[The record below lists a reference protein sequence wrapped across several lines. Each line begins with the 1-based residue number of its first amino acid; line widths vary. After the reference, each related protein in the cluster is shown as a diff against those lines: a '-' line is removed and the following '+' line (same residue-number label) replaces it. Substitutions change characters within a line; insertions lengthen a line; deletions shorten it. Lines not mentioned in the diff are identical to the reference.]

1 MKRIITAVLALLLAL
16 TAASALVS
24 CSKKGEFDPPTG
36 WQAASDEKA
45 DFYFYVP
52 DKWTVDYSTAAAGA
66 YFSAADPS
74 SVSVMAWELPNTDSS
89 LDDWWALNREEVEKV
104 FSNFNLESEENLT
117 LTKDNLYAK
126 RFVYTAD
133 LGGYSY
139 RYMQVAAVKGTSV
152 YLFTYAS
159 VPENYEKHLDAV
171 DEMLGF
177 LIIK

>member
-1 MKRIITAVLALLLAL
+1 MLISLIDAITKTRSECQPANRSDVCSQC
-16 TAASALVS
+16 SA
-24 CSKKGEFDPPTG
+24 
-36 WQAASDEKA
+36 
-45 DFYFYVP
+45 
-52 DKWTVDYSTAAAGA
+52 
-66 YFSAADPS
+66 
-74 SVSVMAWELPNTDSS
+74 NTDSS

>member
-1 MKRIITAVLALLLAL
+1 MQQRLGARYLVKIDSRGENHRLELVYKGAPWSTEQLCGLPVMEASIRENVDPALL
-16 TAASALVS
+16 
-24 CSKKGEFDPPTG
+24 
-36 WQAASDEKA
+36 
-45 DFYFYVP
+45 
-52 DKWTVDYSTAAAGA
+52 
-66 YFSAADPS
+66 
-74 SVSVMAWELPNTDSS
+74 MAVIRHT
-89 LDDWWALNREEVEKV
+89 
-104 FSNFNLESEENLT
+104 SNFNLESEENLT

-139 RYMQVAAVKGTSV
+139 RYMQVAALKGTSV